1 MNPPKTL
8 TADQCRALLVEL
20 MRDHST
26 ENQMCKALRNN
37 AMAIVMLETGIRVG
51 ELCGLRIDDLWFA
64 GQPVTYLVVRK
75 DIAKNKK
82 ERQIPISM
90 TLCETLKHINE
101 TLWSPKNAVSSSYAF
116 FANDPAVKLSTRSVE
131 RIILKAG
138 KKAINI
144 EVTPHML
151 RHTFGSRMMRKTN
164 ARVVQSLLGH
174 SSLQS
179 TQIYMHPNSQDLQ
192 NAINDKYDPEL
203 HDYR

>member
-1 MNPPKTL
+1 MSIPKTL
-8 TADQCRALLVEL
+8 TPDQCRSLLVEL
-20 MRDHST
+20 MRDHTT
-26 ENQMCKALRNN
+26 ENQMSKALRNN

-51 ELCGLRIDDLWFA
+51 ELCGLRVDDLWFA
-64 GQPVTYLVVRK
+64 GQPVTNLVVRK

-101 TLWSPKNAVSSSYAF
+101 VLWSLNNAVSSSYAF
-116 FANDPAVKLSTRSVE
+116 FAHDPSKPLTTRSVE

-138 KKAINI
+138 MKAFNI

-164 ARVVQSLLGH
+164 ARVVQALLGH

-179 TQIYMHPNSQDLQ
+179 TQIYMHPNSEDLQ
-192 NAINDKYDPEL
+192 KAIDGD
-203 HDYR
+203 